1 MTTTLDRKDQQAA
14 VAAGQKYKKVAGRN
28 AGPEGAKNLHPALA
42 SVDVSSGGVL
52 ALYGGDDYISNTR
65 DWALTARPA
74 ASTFKTYAAIA
85 GMRHGFSLRS
95 RLEGNAFTP
104 DGDSTEVHNE
114 NDRNY
119 GTVSLRQ
126 AIAKSIN
133 TAFVDMV
140 SRIKN
145 GPRAVVQAATDA
157 GLSQGTGWDL
167 NNRIALGTAEVSP
180 LAQAGG
186 YATIANDGKRVT
198 PHIVDKVVDQSGKVL
213 CQAPT
218 PSKQTIEA
226 DISHDVSY
234 ALQSVVE
241 EGTGRIVAGFDHHVA
256 GKTGTSGVGH
266 GVTSAWFVAYTK
278 QISTAVMFV
287 AGDSGNENLNR
298 YAREG
303 ATGFHGGDY
312 PARTWL
318 DYMQTAMRGMPNKS
332 FAAPDWVNLS
342 GKHYGSTNRPQVSVE
357 DDSDRDRSNQ
367 NDPESLGRPSPTP
380 TRTSASSPE
389 PSSAPSRE
397 QSSEPSA
404 TRTAS
409 AHTHTSKP
417 TQTSQPA
424 HTSRP
429 THTSTHTSRPT
440 SGETTHGGNQLS
452 GRAQNG

>member
-213 CQAPT
+213 YQAPT

-287 AGDSGNENLNR
+287 AGDSGNENLDR
-298 YAREG
+298 YAREE

-318 DYMQTAMRGMPNKS
+318 DYMQTAMKGIPNKS
-332 FAAPDWVNLS
+332 FAALDWVNLS

-367 NDPESLGRPSPTP
+367 DDPESLGGPYP

-417 TQTSQPA
+417 TQTSQPT

-440 SGETTHGGNQLS
+440 SGETTRGGNQPS